1 MKFLLLTLCLFSTV
15 AFAKN
20 YRVSINGMSCGSCA
34 EKITKKFQ
42 EDSNNQKV
50 EVSHEKGQMTLIT
63 KKDANEDDIKNT
75 LSKMGYE
82 VSKIEVYK

>member
-1 MKFLLLTLCLFSTV
+1 MKKLLLTLCLISTA

-34 EKITKKFQ
+34 EKITNAFKSDPNV
-42 EDSNNQKV
+42 EKV

-63 KKDANEDDIKNT
+63 KKDTKEEDIKNT

-82 VSKIEVYK
+82 VSKIEIYK